1 MLFFFFFKQKTAYEM
16 RISDWSS
23 DVCSSDL
30 PTRTPTRLQAIDL
43 EFAACGH
50 GTLGLHHQL
59 GFDVGGASDVVEA
72 QRQRRAR
79 RNRAASSLA
88 PLALRTPVHRFGKD
102 RGSFGHGG
110 HRVHVQCTRQ
120 SKLEGDL
127 VAYSLVLGRA
137 TDKDNAIH
145 VLGAK
150 LRLGHGFTHRLNR
163 VRELVVYKLV

>member
-1 MLFFFFFKQKTAYEM
+1 M
-16 RISDWSS
+16 R
-23 DVCSSDL
+23 L

-102 RGSFGHGG
+102 RGSLDRKSVVWGKSGSVRVDLGG
-110 HRVHVQCTRQ
+110 RRT
-120 SKLEGDL
+120 
-127 VAYSLVLGRA
+127 
-137 TDKDNAIH
+137 I
-145 VLGAK
+145 
-150 LRLGHGFTHRLNR
+150 
-163 VRELVVYKLV
+163 